1 MKKAL
6 GYILCYILW
15 VISTAT
21 TFLLFLAGR
30 GFYLKVMAFIIR
42 DRWIGNAL
50 DKFLFVG
57 IAVLWLA
64 IVIYIEAYYRA
75 GVKKGD
81 LLQRFLLVTG
91 IELLCLFTF
100 HNVPLALARIRFTL
114 LEVMI
119 ALSELGG
126 AIILLFVAL
135 KKRVV

>member
-1 MKKAL
+1 MRRIL
-6 GYILCYILW
+6 SYILCYIFW
-15 VISTAT
+15 IISTAT

-30 GFYLKVMAFIIR
+30 EFYLKVMAFIIR

-57 IAVLWLA
+57 IAILWLA
-64 IVIYIEAYYRA
+64 IVIYIEAYYRT

-81 LLQRFLLVTG
+81 LIQRFLYVTG
-91 IELLCLFTF
+91 IELLFLFTF
-100 HNVPLALARIRFTL
+100 HNVPLAIARIGVTP

-119 ALSELGG
+119 ALAELGG
-126 AIILLFVAL
+126 AVALIFVAL